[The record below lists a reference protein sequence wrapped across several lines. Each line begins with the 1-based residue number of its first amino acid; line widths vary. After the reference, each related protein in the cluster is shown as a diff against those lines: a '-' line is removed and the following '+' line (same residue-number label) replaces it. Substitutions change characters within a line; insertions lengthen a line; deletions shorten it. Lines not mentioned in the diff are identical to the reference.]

1 MAKSPTY
8 RIGSEIT
15 RFDERDTVFSR
26 EALTE
31 GSPEEVEYHG
41 RHPERIEVD
50 RRLARFIISKMEGG
64 PGTDDLAKA
73 IYESQ
78 FIPSASLALP
88 DMVDG
93 APSAGKAGW
102 PPHDAKKKIKEL
114 ALFLGADDVRIGPLK
129 KEWVYSHR
137 GSRPFFDSG
146 YANPPYFNGIPDG
159 YKGAKYGEPIELDHE
174 NAISLAFSQSKR
186 MIATGASRAVD
197 LETGNAYSRSVL
209 ASVQLARFIRGIGYR
224 ARAHHLRNYCL
235 LAVPVAVDSGVGEL
249 ARSGYLVSRKL
260 GANFRLAT
268 VTTDMPLEHDGPVD
282 IGIQDFCE
290 KCRKCSDNCPAGA
303 IEKGAKTLVRGVWKW
318 QIDPEAC
325 LEYWGRAGYTCAVCQ
340 AVCPWTKP
348 HTLLHRTV
356 ASIAVNIPWMRR
368 FLVIGDDIV
377 YGARFRPKPLPR
389 WLDDP
394 GG

>member
-1 MAKSPTY
+1 MSRRPTY
-8 RIGSEIT
+8 ETEGEIT

-26 EALTE
+26 EALVL
-31 GSPEEVEYHG
+31 GSPEELEYHR
-41 RHPERIEVD
+41 RHPEKAEVD
-50 RRLARFIISKMEGG
+50 RRLALFIDAKMKRETEGDQIG
-64 PGTDDLAKA
+64 RA
-73 IYESQ
+73 IYESH
-78 FIPSASLALP
+78 FVSASALALP

-93 APSAGKAGW
+93 EPADRTVAW
-102 PPHDAKKKIKEL
+102 PAQEASERIKEY
-114 ALFLGADDVRIGPLK
+114 AHALGADDVRIGPLK

-146 YANPPYFNGIPDG
+146 YVNPPYFNGIPDG

-290 KCRKCSDNCPAGA
+290 KCRKCADNCPAGA
-303 IEKGAKTLVRGVWKW
+303 IEKGGKTLVRGVWKW

-348 HTLLHRTV
+348 HTLFHRTV

-368 FLVIGDDIV
+368 FLVVGDDIV

-389 WLDDP
+389 WLDDHE
-394 GG
+394 G